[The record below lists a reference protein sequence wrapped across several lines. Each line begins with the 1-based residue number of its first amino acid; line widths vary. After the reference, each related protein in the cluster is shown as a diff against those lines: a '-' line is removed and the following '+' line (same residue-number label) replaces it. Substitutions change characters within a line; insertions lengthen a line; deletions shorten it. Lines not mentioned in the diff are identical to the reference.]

1 MVKREVL
8 YFDESS
14 PDNTEE
20 TIAAV
25 KEVVD
30 ALKLKYVIVA
40 TGTGSTGVK
49 VAEAF
54 KGTGVKVVVV
64 TEYAGAVD
72 LVEKNLKKIRDLGG
86 EVVTS
91 MHSFLSV
98 EESIPRLHP
107 GYTSGNMIVSDTLRR
122 FSQGTKVTAEIAMM
136 ATDAGAVP
144 EGVEVAAMAGTGGG
158 CDTAYVIKSCHANM
172 FFDREKGLEF
182 REIIALPRKKKFW

>member
-20 TIAAV
+20 TIGAV
-25 KEVVD
+25 KVVID

-64 TEYAGAVD
+64 TEYAGSVD
-72 LVEKNLKKIRDLGG
+72 LVEKNLKKIRELGG

-107 GYTSGNMIVSDTLRR
+107 GYTSGNVIVSDTLRR
-122 FSQGTKVTAEIAMM
+122 FSQGTKVAAEIAMM

-158 CDTAYVIKSCHANM
+158 CDTAYVLKSCHANM

-182 REIIALPRKKKFW
+182 REIISLPRKKKFW